1 MATKVY
7 TSLTKVFLESRGL
20 RKCHECVILTW
31 WRRVSCPK
39 CRSPRSRESILVSAV
54 RIVKVLLSKM
64 KKVWMLKSLM
74 ESLLYEPILP
84 TIYIWSMRE
93 DLSESRQDKSCEDV
107 SSKLGG
113 RETQAEV
120 GHCHNRPEETHRNL
134 MKLIIIDHNQDQAH
148 SYLPELWVKEVSDTK
163 LGNLVLLLLLGL
175 EHMVGQ
181 VHWFPI
187 HPRGSKESKTWCQLC
202 KRLAWQ
208 IISQPWS
215 GLVSKE
221 FHIWMWSSRR
231 ALRNGPFSAWWLI

>member
-7 TSLTKVFLESRGL
+7 ISLTKVFLESRGL

-134 MKLIIIDHNQDQAH
+134 MKLIIIDHNQHQHIMIIPTWAA
-148 SYLPELWVKEVSDTK
+148 P
-163 LGNLVLLLLLGL
+163 LLLHIF
-175 EHMVGQ
+175 ERKAR
-181 VHWFPI
+181 
-187 HPRGSKESKTWCQLC
+187 PRPGIRIRF
-202 KRLAWQ
+202 KRFTSYEV
-208 IISQPWS
+208 IFK
-215 GLVSKE
+215 G
-221 FHIWMWSSRR
+221 F
-231 ALRNGPFSAWWLI
+231 FF